1 MSDTHMSSSIINSF
15 NNFLQYYQA
24 SNLPCGLIIVYAS
37 LDQKGIHS
45 LKTYLEKEEPSTAFQ
60 VSYDTEH
67 HILGI
72 LLDDCDLGYTHFY
85 ALHVKD
91 YLEEQNQL
99 LGEMVVGNF
108 PENSDH
114 AEWMLYRMMNEMMI
128 NQRNQ
133 QEIRVFDNETIQN
146 TDKKTILIV
155 DHDNSI
161 LHLLTNYLQR
171 KGYIV
176 YAAVDGKNGL
186 EQYQKL
192 FPDLVITEINLSGIG
207 GHQFINQ
214 IKTIDKKTNNHSEI
228 MVLTN
233 KHLEEDIKRTF
244 EHGAAEYIT
253 KPFSLIELEARIKR
267 LVEVTE

>member
-1 MSDTHMSSSIINSF
+1 MTETRMNSSIIQSF
-15 NNFLQYYQA
+15 KHFLHYYQA
-24 SNLPCGLIIVYAS
+24 SNLPCGLIIAHAA

-45 LKTYLEKEEPSTAFQ
+45 LITHLEKEEPATAFQ
-60 VSYDTEH
+60 VNYDTEH
-67 HILGI
+67 HILGL

-91 YLEEQNQL
+91 FLEEKDRL
-99 LGEMVVGNF
+99 MGEMVVGNF

-114 AEWMLYRMMNEMMI
+114 AEQMLSRMINEMMI
-128 NQRNQ
+128 EQTNK
-133 QEIRVFDNETIQN
+133 QEIRVFDNETIQK
-146 TDKKTILIV
+146 TDKKSVLIV

-161 LHLLTNYLQR
+161 VHLLTNYLQR

-176 YAAVDGKNGL
+176 HAATDGKHGL
-186 EQYQKL
+186 EQYQHL
-192 FPDLVITEINLSGIG
+192 LPDLVITEINLSGIG
-207 GHQFINQ
+207 GYQFINQ
-214 IKTIDKKTNNHSEI
+214 IKNIDKQTKGHSEI

-233 KHLEEDIKRTF
+233 KQLEEDIKRTF
-244 EHGAAEYIT
+244 EYGAAEYIT

>member
-1 MSDTHMSSSIINSF
+1 MPDTHVNSSIINSF
-15 NNFLQYYQA
+15 NNFLHYYQA
-24 SNLPCGLIIVYAS
+24 SNLPCGLIIAHAS
-37 LDQKGIHS
+37 LDQQGIHS
-45 LKTYLEKEEPSTAFQ
+45 LKAYLEKEEPSTAFQ
-60 VSYDTEH
+60 VNYDSEH
-67 HILGI
+67 HILGL

-91 YLEEQNQL
+91 YLEEKDQL
-99 LGEMVVGNF
+99 MGEMVVGNF

-114 AEWMLYRMMNEMMI
+114 AERMLSRMVNEMMI

-133 QEIRVFDNETIQN
+133 QEIRVFDNEVIQN
-146 TDKKTILIV
+146 TEKKTVLIV

-176 YAAVDGKNGL
+176 HAAMDGKDGL

-192 FPDLVITEINLSGIG
+192 LPDLVITEINLSGIG
-207 GHQFINQ
+207 GFQFINQ
-214 IKTIDKKTNNHSEI
+214 IKTIDKHTNGHSEI

-244 EHGAAEYIT
+244 EYGAAEYIT